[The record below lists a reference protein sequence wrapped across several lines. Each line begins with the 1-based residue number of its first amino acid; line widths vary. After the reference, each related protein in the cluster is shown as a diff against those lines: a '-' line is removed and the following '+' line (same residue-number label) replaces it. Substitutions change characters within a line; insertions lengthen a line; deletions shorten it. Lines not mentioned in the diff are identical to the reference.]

1 MALNQ
6 VNTTLDSI
14 QLKNIL
20 IYQFDLVWHLVRRDF
35 ILRYKRSALGLLWS
49 VIPPLLQLLV
59 LVFLF
64 RKVVQLGIEAYAAYV
79 FVALLPWLWFS
90 TTVGS
95 AGDLFLSNRDLVR
108 RPNFTPSILVVVHTL
123 SNFLTYLIALPIL
136 FILLI
141 IYQRDF
147 TLSLLI
153 LPILMLIQGVLI
165 TGLSLIVAT
174 INVFF
179 RDVQH
184 GVGIIIMLLFYV
196 TPVFYRIDGISA
208 QYHFIFLWN
217 PLAVLIESYRSIM
230 FYGRTPP
237 LSSLFFL
244 AIVSG
249 CLACLGY
256 YVYNRLLHEAVDRI

>member
-1 MALNQ
+1 
-6 VNTTLDSI
+6 
-14 QLKNIL
+14 
-20 IYQFDLVWHLVRRDF
+20 
-35 ILRYKRSALGLLWS
+35 
-49 VIPPLLQLLV
+49 LLV

-79 FVALLPWLWFS
+79 FVALLPWYWFS

-95 AGDLFLSNRDLVR
+95 AGSLFLSNRDLSR
-108 RPNFTPSILVVVHTL
+108 RPNFAPSILVVVHTL
-123 SNFLTYLIALPIL
+123 SNFLTYLMALPIL
-136 FILLI
+136 FILLM
-141 IYQRDF
+141 IYQREF
-147 TLSLLI
+147 TVSLFL
-153 LPILMLIQGVLI
+153 LPILMLIQGLLI

-174 INVFF
+174 VNIFF

-184 GVGIIIMLLFYV
+184 GVGIILMLLFYM
-196 TPVFYRIDGISA
+196 TPVFYRVEGVGR

-230 FYGRTPP
+230 FYGHTPP

-249 CLACLGY
+249 CLAWLGY